1 MPTTERY
8 IGRKLSALCP
18 SSGPPMNG
26 ALAASGASS
35 LNIMIVF
42 FVILFEVLSFSPLPR
57 PSPQLLLRREL
68 GKWGKLF
75 PGVEGDVGKWGK
87 ARSGACSVGS
97 GLGMILGEKVGN
109 DLASWGMIFQLFHR
123 ET

>member
-26 ALAASGASS
+26 ALSASGASS

-42 FVILFEVLSFSPLPR
+42 FVILFEVLPFSPLPR

-75 PGVEGDVGKWGK
+75 PGVGGDVGKWGK
-87 ARSGACSVGS
+87 PGQERAAWGA
-97 GLGMILGEKVGN
+97 
-109 DLASWGMIFQLFHR
+109 AWG
-123 ET
+123 